1 MNNRLKEIRKQL
13 NLTQDDM
20 SKIIGISR
28 STYTG
33 IENGKAQL
41 TSRNKMSIID
51 SLHVNLIW
59 LETGIGDM
67 ITPSYIIEELKE
79 IHATCAEEIKACND
93 REQAM
98 ESISFVP
105 LLPISAQ
112 GGTLND
118 FVMSA
123 VASDCEKIVS
133 PIRDVDFAITI
144 AGDSMSPEYPAGSHV
159 LIKKINEKAFI
170 DWGKIYI
177 LDTCNGTV
185 VKKLMP
191 GRDETKVTCVS
202 INPAYPPFEVAF
214 ENIFGVYRVMMCM
227 SIK

>member
-1 MNNRLKEIRKQL
+1 MNNRLKEIRKQF

-41 TSRNKMSIID
+41 TSRNKKSIID
-51 SLHVNLIW
+51 SLHINLIW

-67 ITPSYIIEELKE
+67 ITPSYIVEELQE
-79 IHATCAEEIKACND
+79 IHAACAKEIKAYEE

-98 ESISFVP
+98 DNVSFVP
-105 LLPISAQ
+105 LLPVSAQ

-118 FVMSA
+118 FVMS
-123 VASDCEKIVS
+123 VVTSDCEKIVS
-133 PIRDVDFAITI
+133 PIKGIDFAITI

-159 LIKKINEKAFI
+159 LIKKINEEAFI
-170 DWGKIYI
+170 DWGKTYI

-191 GRDETKVTCVS
+191 GRDETRVTCVS

-214 ENIFGVYRVMMCM
+214 KNISGVYRVMMCM
-227 SIK
+227 AVK